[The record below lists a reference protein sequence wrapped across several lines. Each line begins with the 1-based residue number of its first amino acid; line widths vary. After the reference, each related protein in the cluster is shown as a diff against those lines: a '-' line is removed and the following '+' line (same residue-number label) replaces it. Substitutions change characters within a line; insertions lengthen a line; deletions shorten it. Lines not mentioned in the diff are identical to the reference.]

1 MQSRGSIILVILS
14 AFVILLVSFWPK
26 EETATDFVQSTGIF
40 KPSLSQLAEVK
51 AMAISTNHP
60 MAQSVLPLSSPEAVA
75 KVVRPDG
82 KTELQAYRIAVRGG
96 VLSID
101 GTQRIVGDFHQRRGP
116 MPWMAGMWCVRLLN
130 ADLRVLAEDTANAP
144 DDACVV
150 LDPQNHDANGQP
162 QATQFAGAGEEAM
175 LQVRLPPHPDAKWLK
190 VYRLAGSERADWNTE
205 PSGKLLASIPLP

>member
-1 MQSRGSIILVILS
+1 MQSRGSIVLVILS
-14 AFVILLVSFWPK
+14 AFVILLVSFWLK
-26 EETATDFVQSTGIF
+26 EETATDLTQSTGIF

-51 AMAISTNHP
+51 AMAISTNQP
-60 MAQSVLPLSSPEAVA
+60 MAQSVVRLSSAEAVT
-75 KVVRPDG
+75 KVLRPDG

-130 ADLRVLAEDTANAP
+130 ADFRVLAEDTAAAP
-144 DDACVV
+144 DDACMV

-175 LQVRLPPHPDAKWLK
+175 LQVRLPPYPDAKWIK